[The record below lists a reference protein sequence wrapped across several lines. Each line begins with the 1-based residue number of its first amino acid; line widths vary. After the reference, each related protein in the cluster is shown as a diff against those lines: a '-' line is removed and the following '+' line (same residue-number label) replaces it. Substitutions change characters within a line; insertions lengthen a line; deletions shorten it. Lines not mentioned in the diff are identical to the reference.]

1 MAFEIKD
8 NTGFLHKNKYK
19 KENKHPSYTGYVVV
33 NGKKMRCSLW
43 YNKEKDYFF
52 LGFSEPYVKPEVKDD
67 ELTQSDKINLSF
79 EEEKNK
85 NLKELENDLP
95 F

>member
-19 KENKHPSYTGYVVV
+19 KENKHPSYTGDVVV
-33 NGKKMRCSLW
+33 NGKKMKCSLW

-52 LGFSEPYVKPEVKDD
+52 LGFSEPYVKPDGLPE
-67 ELTQSDKINLSF
+67 SDNVD
-79 EEEKNK
+79 NK
-85 NLKELENDLP
+85 ENDLP